1 MKKTILIT
9 GSTNGIGKLA
19 ALRMA
24 NEGHALYIHGRNK
37 EKVESSI
44 AEIIAKTKNLN
55 VSGFVADLSELDEVK
70 RLSAAVSKDLS
81 HIDVLINNAGVYNSS
96 ESMNSAGLDMR
107 FVVNYL
113 APYLLTDLL
122 LPLLE
127 GSSNP
132 RIINL
137 SSAAQSS
144 VSIDALVGNE
154 RRSES
159 DTYAQS
165 KLAITMWSFY
175 LAKQKPNI
183 SVLALNPGSLLNT
196 RMVREAFG
204 QSWSSP
210 DKGASIIFDLAVS
223 DFYEKMSGLYFDNDR
238 GNFGKAHKDAY
249 DHDLIKEL
257 INQTELLL
265 GKHE

>member
-107 FVVNYL
+107 FVVNY
-113 APYLLTDLL
+113 
-122 LPLLE
+122 
-127 GSSNP
+127 
-132 RIINL
+132 
-137 SSAAQSS
+137 
-144 VSIDALVGNE
+144 
-154 RRSES
+154 
-159 DTYAQS
+159 
-165 KLAITMWSFY
+165 
-175 LAKQKPNI
+175 
-183 SVLALNPGSLLNT
+183 
-196 RMVREAFG
+196 
-204 QSWSSP
+204 
-210 DKGASIIFDLAVS
+210 
-223 DFYEKMSGLYFDNDR
+223 
-238 GNFGKAHKDAY
+238 
-249 DHDLIKEL
+249 
-257 INQTELLL
+257 
-265 GKHE
+265 